1 MSQENIR
8 HRTISLA
15 GPIQNPPYIYVFWD
29 PTTPRDT
36 LKVGMTNNLERRMKE
51 LSGGILHPA
60 GTEELH
66 YLFSQP
72 AVREDGTTFTDHD
85 VHRRLGER
93 GIFRLRDK
101 NGNLTE
107 FFRCSLEDVKSAYLD
122 VVERK
127 ALMQTRD
134 LSFRMRPE
142 QEGAVDRTSRYFKK
156 QDADAPFAPS
166 RFLWNCK
173 MRFGKTFAAY
183 KLAQA
188 LGYKRILVFT
198 FKPAVE
204 SAWRDDLMRHRDFE
218 GWQFLSRTSGKGAGE
233 KIDVQFQK
241 ADKDR
246 PIVIFGSFQDLLG
259 ADKSL
264 NRFKREH
271 QFLHEEKWDL
281 VIFDEYHFG
290 AWRDNVKDYFGKGVD
305 EEAEIREEEEAEAAK
320 RKGKEEE
327 RERLSEQDLHIKTQH
342 YLYLSGTPF
351 RMLNTGEFL
360 EDQIYSWT
368 YTDEQRAKANWN
380 DEIGKNPYSSLPEM
394 LLFAIKLPDE
404 LENAIGKSEF
414 DSFSLDEFFK
424 AEEGPDGKCRFVH
437 EEDVSR
443 FLTLLHTGSADNV
456 KDSLTER
463 REAPWPYSN
472 GKNSPKAMNHSVWF
486 LKNVAECHAM
496 KELLESPEHR
506 PFYRQFNIVDA
517 SGPKAGIGLAALP
530 PVHQAMGQNPFETKT
545 IVLTCGK
552 LTTGVTVRPWTA
564 ILMLRDLS
572 SPETYFQSAFRIQ
585 SPWEGKDED
594 GNDVIY
600 KKQCYIFDFSPTRAL
615 REIAEYG
622 SHQGEDAKMEGEDK
636 EKEISELISY
646 LPVLVYNGSVLT
658 EVDAGEI
665 LDYLAKGMTGNMLS
679 RKFQDAALVD
689 VSDMILQRVMN
700 NPDALAAIE
709 KIEAFRSLGKPRD
722 VIEAVIGRSKKIHEI
737 KERETATPEEEDE
750 AKKQLKEERKQYLKL
765 RDQIRQKLLKF
776 ITRIPVFMY
785 LTDIREKAVEEV
797 IRGQDRDL
805 FTKVTGLTLEDF
817 DLLMS
822 LKLFNRQKMND
833 AVLAFRSF
841 ESDSLAYLGVNRHE
855 GEKVAG
861 FYSDEETD
869 SPMTSEKADP
879 VSEEGLRDKD
889 EELTLRND
897 VPSGNNVDE
906 KKAEEEPLT
915 EIPANHVQLHEKSGE
930 QHEQGNAIPA
940 KHPFLHG
947 AEGLLRG
954 AVLEHASYGKV
965 RIRWTLAFLVAF
977 ETEGGRSIVL
987 SKRRFLRQG
996 WRPLP

>member
-1 MSQENIR
+1 MNERNPIR
-8 HRTISLA
+8 LS
-15 GPIQNPPYIYVFWD
+15 GPLPDAPLIYVYQD
-29 PTTPRDT
+29 ALTPPGA
-36 LKVGMTNNLERRMKE
+36 LKVGMTKDMKKRSHE
-51 LSGGILHPA
+51 LSGGILRPA
-60 GTEELH
+60 DSIESH
-66 YLFSQP
+66 MLFNAP
-72 AVREDGTTFTDHD
+72 AVRSDGTTFTDHD
-85 VHRRLGER
+85 VHRRLEER
-93 GIFRLRDK
+93 GFFRLRNK

-107 FFRCSLEDVKSAYLD
+107 FFRCTLEDAKSAYLD
-122 VVERK
+122 VVERR
-127 ALMQTRD
+127 ALAQTRD
-134 LSFRMRPE
+134 LAFRMRPE
-142 QEGAVDRTSRYFKK
+142 QEEAVDKTARYFKK

-188 LGYKRILVFT
+188 LDYKRILVFT

-218 GWQFLSRTSGKGAGE
+218 GWQFLSRTSGKDAGE
-233 KIDVQFQK
+233 KIDAQFLK

-271 QFLHEEKWDL
+271 QFLHEERWDL

-305 EEAEIREEEEAEAAK
+305 EEAEIREEEEAEAGK
-320 RKGKEEE
+320 RKGKVEE
-327 RERLSEQDLHIKTQH
+327 RECLSEEDLHIKTQH

-380 DEIGKNPYSSLPEM
+380 DENGKNPYSSLPEM

-424 AEEGPDGKCRFVH
+424 AEEGPDGKCRFAH

-443 FLTLLHTGSADNV
+443 FLTLLHTGTAGSIA
-456 KDSLTER
+456 DSLAER
-463 REAPWPYSN
+463 KEAPWPYSN
-472 GKNSPKAMNHSVWF
+472 GRNSPKAMNHSVWF

-496 KELLESPEHR
+496 KELLESDEHR
-506 PFYRQFNIVDA
+506 SFYRQFNIVDA

-530 PVHQAMGQNPFETKT
+530 PVQRAMGQNPFDTKT

-585 SPWEGKDED
+585 SPWEGKDEN

-737 KERETATPEEEDE
+737 KERETATPGEEDE

-805 FTKVTGLTLEDF
+805 FTKVTGLTIEDF

-841 ESDSLAYLGVNRHE
+841 ESDSLTYLGVDRHE

-869 SPMTSEKADP
+869 STMTSERADP
-879 VSEEGLRDKD
+879 VSEEGLWDED
-889 EELTLRND
+889 EELAPPTD
-897 VPSGNNVDE
+897 VPSGNNVEE

-915 EIPANHVQLHEKSGE
+915 EIPADHVQLHEKSSGG
-930 QHEQGNAIPA
+930 HEQGNAIPA
-940 KHPFLHG
+940 KQPFLHG

-977 ETEGGRSIVL
+977 ETEDGRSVL
-987 SKRRFLRQG
+987 VSKRRFLQQG

>member
-15 GPIQNPPYIYVFWD
+15 GPIQKPPYIYVFWD
-29 PTTPRDT
+29 PTTSTDT
-36 LKVGMTNNLERRMKE
+36 LKIGMTNNLERRRKE

-60 GTEELH
+60 GTEEIH

-85 VHRRLGER
+85 IHRRLEEKGF
-93 GIFRLRDK
+93 FRLRDR

-107 FFRCSLEDVKSAYLD
+107 FFRCSLEDAKSAYFD
-122 VVERK
+122 VVERR
-127 ALMQTRD
+127 ALLQTRD
-134 LSFRMRPE
+134 LAFHMRPE
-142 QEGAVDRTSRYFKK
+142 QKEAVEKTIGYFKR
-156 QDADAPFAPS
+156 QDIDAPFAPS

-218 GWQFLSRTSGKGAGE
+218 GWQFLSRTSGKDAGE
-233 KIDVQFQK
+233 KIDAQFLK

-271 QFLHEEKWDL
+271 QFLHEERWDL

-305 EEAEIREEEEAEAAK
+305 EEAEIREEEEAEAGK
-320 RKGKEEE
+320 RKGKVEE
-327 RERLSEQDLHIKTQH
+327 RERLSEEDLHIKTQH

-380 DEIGKNPYSSLPEM
+380 DENGKNPYSSLPEM

-404 LENAIGKSEF
+404 LESAIGKSEF

-424 AEEGPDGKCRFVH
+424 AEEGPDGKCRFAH

-443 FLTLLHTGSADNV
+443 FLTLLHTGTAGSIA
-456 KDSLTER
+456 DSLAER

-496 KELLESPEHR
+496 KELLESPEHK
-506 PFYRQFNIVDA
+506 PFYRQFAIVDA

-552 LTTGVTVRPWTA
+552 LTTGVTIRPWTA

-622 SHQGEDAKMEGEDK
+622 SHQGEDAQMEGEDK

-709 KIEAFRSLGKPRD
+709 KIEAFRSLGKPRE

-797 IRGQDRDL
+797 IRGQDKDL

-841 ESDSLAYLGVNRHE
+841 ESDSLTYLGVDRHE

-861 FYSDEETD
+861 FYSDEETET
-869 SPMTSEKADP
+869 PMPTEEGQP
-879 VSEEGLRDKD
+879 VFDEGLREQD
-889 EELTLRND
+889 EELPPRAD
-897 VPSGNNVDE
+897 VPAGNKGDGKKLEQAPQAETSANLAQISG
-906 KKAEEEPLT
+906 KSQAEHQQDVAVPAREPFR
-915 EIPANHVQLHEKSGE
+915 HE
-930 QHEQGNAIPA
+930 
-940 KHPFLHG
+940 
-947 AEGLLRG
+947 AEGIIKG
-954 AVLEHASYGKV
+954 ATLEHPSYGKV

-977 ETEGGRSIVL
+977 QTEDGRRAIV
-987 SKRRFLRQG
+987 SKRRFLQQG

>member
-15 GPIQNPPYIYVFWD
+15 GPIQKPPYIYVFWD
-29 PTTPRDT
+29 LTTSTDT
-36 LKVGMTNNLERRMKE
+36 LKIGMTNNLERRRKE

-60 GTEELH
+60 GTEEVH

-85 VHRRLGER
+85 VHRRLEEKGF
-93 GIFRLRDK
+93 FRLRDR

-107 FFRCSLEDVKSAYLD
+107 FFRCSLEDAKSAYFD
-122 VVERK
+122 VVERR
-127 ALMQTRD
+127 ALLQTRD
-134 LSFRMRPE
+134 LAFHMRPE
-142 QEGAVDRTSRYFKK
+142 QKEAVEKTIGYFKR
-156 QDADAPFAPS
+156 QDIDAPFAPS

-218 GWQFLSRTSGKGAGE
+218 GWQFLSRTSGKDAGE
-233 KIDVQFQK
+233 KIDAQFLK

-271 QFLHEEKWDL
+271 EFLHEERWDL

-305 EEAEIREEEEAEAAK
+305 EEAEIREEEETEAGK
-320 RKGKEEE
+320 RKGKAEE
-327 RERLSEQDLHIKTQH
+327 RECLSEEDLHIKTQH

-380 DEIGKNPYSSLPEM
+380 DENGKNPYSSLPEM

-424 AEEGPDGKCRFVH
+424 AEEGPDGKCRFIH

-443 FLTLLHTGSADNV
+443 FLTLLHTGSAGDIA
-456 KDSLTER
+456 DSLAER
-463 REAPWPYSN
+463 KEAPWPYSN
-472 GKNSPKAMNHSVWF
+472 GRNSPKAMNHSVWF

-496 KELLESPEHR
+496 KELLESAEHR
-506 PFYRQFNIVDA
+506 PFYRQFAIVDA
-517 SGPKAGIGLAALP
+517 SGPKAGIGLAALT
-530 PVHQAMGQNPFETKT
+530 PVQRAMGQNPFDTKT

-585 SPWEGKDED
+585 SPWEGKDEE

-709 KIEAFRSLGKPRD
+709 KIEAFRSLGKPRE

-737 KERETATPEEEDE
+737 KERETSTPEEESE
-750 AKKQLKEERKQYLKL
+750 AKRQLKEERKQYLKL

-797 IRGQDRDL
+797 IRGQDKDL

-841 ESDSLAYLGVNRHE
+841 ESDSLTYLGVNRHE

-861 FYSDEETD
+861 FYSDEEAET
-869 SPMTSEKADP
+869 PMPTERAQP
-879 VSEEGLRDKD
+879 VFDEGLREQD
-889 EELTLRND
+889 EELPPQAD
-897 VPSGNNVDE
+897 VPAGNKGDGKKLEQAPQAETFPNHAQISG
-906 KKAEEEPLT
+906 KSHAEHQQDVAVPAREPFR
-915 EIPANHVQLHEKSGE
+915 HE
-930 QHEQGNAIPA
+930 
-940 KHPFLHG
+940 
-947 AEGLLRG
+947 AEGIIKG
-954 AVLEHASYGKV
+954 AAVEHPSYGKV

-977 ETEGGRSIVL
+977 QTEDGRRVIV
-987 SKRRFLRQG
+987 SKRRFLQQG